1 MSQQT
6 TIRKLAELVN
16 TPVDK
21 LLEQLA
27 EAGMKFSGPDQV
39 ITSAEKLKL
48 HGFLRRAHGKADK
61 PADEVIAPGK
71 ITLNRSRKQEIT
83 VGGGGKAGRSASTV
97 EVVTRKKIT
106 IKPGSGRAP
115 SAAEVLDAE
124 RADALRKLE
133 ESRARNVAEQQALA
147 EKDRQRAEELAE
159 IRRREQESA
168 ERAAAEATAA
178 AEVALEESGKP
189 KSHAHGHGHAPKPVA
204 PKAPAPKHGESGAP
218 ASAKATTIVF
228 LVAAALFW
236 FIGAYA
242 PAAFLG
248 HFTVFVLACFV
259 GYMVIWNVTPSLH
272 TPLMSVTN
280 AISSIIAIGAL
291 VQVAPPLSGAVER
304 PTTWI
309 IGLAVVSIALVA
321 INMFGGFA
329 VTQRMLQMFRK

>member
-61 PADEVIAPGK
+61 PAEEVIAPGK
-71 ITLNRSRKQEIT
+71 ITLSRSRKQEIT

-106 IKPGSGRAP
+106 LKPGEGRP
-115 SAAEVLDAE
+115 LSANEKLDAE
-124 RADALRKLE
+124 RADAMRKLE
-133 ESRARNVAEQQALA
+133 ESRARNLAEQQALA

-159 IRRREQESA
+159 IRRREQEAA

-178 AEVALEESGKP
+178 AEVALEETGKA
-189 KSHAHGHGHAPKPVA
+189 KGHGHGHGHAPKPAA
-204 PKAPAPKHGESGAP
+204 PVREADK
-218 ASAKATTIVF
+218 
-228 LVAAALFW
+228 AAAHVK
-236 FIGAYA
+236 GK
-242 PAAFLG
+242 PVHRG
-248 HFTVFVLACFV
+248 SHVMQTGV
-259 GYMVIWNVTPSLH
+259 
-272 TPLMSVTN
+272 
-280 AISSIIAIGAL
+280 
-291 VQVAPPLSGAVER
+291 
-304 PTTWI
+304 
-309 IGLAVVSIALVA
+309 
-321 INMFGGFA
+321 
-329 VTQRMLQMFRK
+329 